1 MDSNDRERIDGDNG
15 ARDELHRM
23 VSLQK
28 SGINKVLEIY
38 CNLVENRIFLKLH
51 QNLCK

>member
-28 SGINKVLEIY
+28 ILLNINECGISAHCTGRRGTPKT
-38 CNLVENRIFLKLH
+38 RLH
-51 QNLCK
+51 FA